1 MKLRIRDAVIIGG
14 STEDVTLG
22 DKRLGVFRVQCGSRT
37 RGEAVRW
44 YFLRSSDRIMY
55 HFILATGRVIGW
67 CDFMVEA
74 LK

>member
-1 MKLRIRDAVIIGG
+1 MKLRIKDAAIIGG

-44 YFLRSSDRIMY
+44 YFLRSMTGLCITSSLL
-55 HFILATGRVIGW
+55 LAGSLDGVISW
-67 CDFMVEA
+67 
-74 LK
+74 